1 MPDTGTEA
9 DEQPLDTLT
18 AIGHDVF
25 GVVSLRWILVHMIE
39 ETARHCGHL
48 DILRELTDGRTGN

>member
-1 MPDTGTEA
+1 MPDTDTEA

-25 GVVSLRWILVHMIE
+25 GVVSLRDLAHMIE
-39 ETARHCGHL
+39 ETGTAAISTL
-48 DILRELTDGRTGN
+48 ASSDGRTGN